1 MRSILYFTSV
11 LFIGILAYSCSF
23 NSVKGSGVHVA
34 KDVTISDYKGVK
46 FGGSGEL
53 IYEQKEGAPYLR
65 IETDENIYPLL
76 DIEVKDGI
84 LNIYSKEN
92 ISPTKFR
99 IITNSS
105 SLEYLGVS
113 GSMDAT
119 LKNKLETSHLDIDI
133 SGSGKIIADN
143 LLCETFNA
151 KVSGSGAFYVKGQAQ
166 KVDARISGSGKVEAL
181 DLVADTVLCSV
192 SGSGNFLITANKSL
206 KVSISGSGSVRYK
219 GNPEIDQ
226 SISGS
231 GSVSRY

>member
-11 LFIGILAYSCSF
+11 LFLGLLMYSCSF

-34 KDVTISDYKGVK
+34 KDVAISDYKGIR
-46 FGGSGEL
+46 FGGNAEL

-76 DIEVKDGI
+76 RVEVKNGVLD
-84 LNIYSKEN
+84 IYSEEN

-99 IITNSS
+99 ILTNSS

-143 LLCETFNA
+143 LICETFNA
-151 KVSGSGAFYVKGQAQ
+151 KVSGSGAFYVKGQAK
-166 KVDARISGSGKVEAL
+166 KVDTRISGSGKVEAI
-181 DLVADTVLCSV
+181 DLIADTVFCSV
-192 SGSGNFLITANKSL
+192 SGSGHFLITANESL

-231 GSVSRY
+231 GSVSKY